1 MEGECVCEAR
11 RRQHLIAAVAH
22 GVAVPEREGELQGVP
37 VRAPRAA
44 PGGRGGHRASQVV
57 GGGGGGGGRG
67 GGGLALVIKSSTVV
81 RSYEERAVLIARVTR
96 HAPF

>member
-1 MEGECVCEAR
+1 VGECT
-11 RRQHLIAAVAH
+11 RQHLVAVVAH

-67 GGGLALVIKSSTVV
+67 GGGQVLVQVVEDLKSHSGG
-81 RSYEERAVLIARVTR
+81 VTDDD
-96 HAPF
+96 